1 MAPAAGYMEFVSG
14 AQSCTCVLPKH
25 GYMTTLNIAL
35 DIQTV
40 DNGRISIYDDGIAND
55 IRYSD
60 IDVIYTIAE
69 AAAFNAFFSTT
80 ARGRGNNCTL
90 TLLSGSG
97 FFPFGPDKGD
107 AGSFTV
113 SAEII
118 SQEGIGDVPFN
129 WFRARLRLR
138 AVGYPDYSLPAEI
151 DDGPLSIG
159 TVDGLRQPQERFDIS
174 AEYAQAITATP
185 SGVYYFDR
193 GTYGDVYKSSFKL
206 NQEKM
211 KAGALIYYLQNTV
224 RGNQFAMTVPSVK
237 TFPFGYDKGN
247 STINCKLAS
256 ASVLIRHISL
266 RDFET
271 TLLVAVDQ

>member
-1 MAPAAGYMEFVSG
+1 MEFVSG

-193 GTYGDVYKSSFKL
+193 GTDGDVYKSSFKL